1 MVARESLR
9 KRAASQSTQGSQP
22 IKRNT
27 ITQPVHMGLRTV
39 LARCPPPQ
47 PKDVKE
53 EEEEEEEEEVV
64 KEEVESESQESDKD
78 LDEEDDKD
86 KNAELVNPTIKREP
100 YEPPEEKE
108 GF

>member
-1 MVARESLR
+1 MVAHKSLR
-9 KRAASQSTQGSQP
+9 KRAASQSTQGSQL

-27 ITQPVHMGLRTV
+27 ITQPVYVGLRTV
-39 LARCPPPQ
+39 LARYPPPQ

-53 EEEEEEEEEVV
+53 EEEEEEEKE
-64 KEEVESESQESDKD
+64 KEEVELESQESDKD
-78 LDEEDDKD
+78 LDKEDDED

-100 YEPPEEKE
+100 CEPLEEEE